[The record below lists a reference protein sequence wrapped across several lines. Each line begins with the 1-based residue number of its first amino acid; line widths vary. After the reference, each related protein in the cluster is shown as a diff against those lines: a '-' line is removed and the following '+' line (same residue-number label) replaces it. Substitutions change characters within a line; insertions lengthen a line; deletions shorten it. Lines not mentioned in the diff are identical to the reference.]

1 MKYALFVWPL
11 LLGMLS
17 TAYSTSFPPELSKGI
32 EYYFQE
38 DFTRAEAFFLEI
50 IQADTLNPVGYY
62 FLALTYQAE
71 MLDLESD
78 YKSEE
83 FKSSLEKS
91 ILLSEKKI
99 KASPKDR
106 QAYLTLGN
114 SFGNW
119 ALQQARTGSWF
130 SAFRLGLKAKGN
142 WEKAIEIDSSFYEAY
157 AGLGSYFYWKSVFT
171 RKFGWLPFV
180 KDKRQQGIKMLKQA
194 AESSQISRDFALS
207 SLMWINLKEK
217 NYKSALDLAFY
228 FQSKYPQAKFPLWAE
243 GFIFY
248 EKFDWRNAISAFE
261 KLLERLKESQPTNYY
276 NLIEVEFRMANC
288 YYNLGKYKEAKLLG
302 EKILTYPLDK
312 KTQQRQ
318 KDKLKKTRE
327 LLKKLSGKKK

>member
-1 MKYALFVWPL
+1 MKCGLLVLPL
-11 LLGMLS
+11 LL
-17 TAYSTSFPPELSKGI
+17 YSAAFSSIFPPQLSEGI

-38 DFTRAEAFFLEI
+38 DFTRAEALFLEI

-78 YKSEE
+78 FKEEE
-83 FKSSLEKS
+83 FKTSLEKS
-91 ILLSEKKI
+91 ILLSEKRI
-99 KASPKDR
+99 KTNQKDKLT
-106 QAYLTLGN
+106 YLTLGN

-119 ALQQARTGSWF
+119 ALQQARKRSWF
-130 SAFRLGLKAKGN
+130 SAFRLGLKAKNN
-142 WEKAIEIDSSFYEAY
+142 WEKAIEIDSNFFEAY

-217 NYKSALDLAFY
+217 NYKPALDLAFY

-248 EKFDWRNAISAFE
+248 EKFDWRNALSAFE
-261 KLLERLKESQPTNYY
+261 KLLERLKESQPANYY

-288 YYNLGKYKEAKLLG
+288 YYNLGKYKEARLLG

-318 KDKLKKTRE
+318 KEKLKKTRE
-327 LLKKLSGKKK
+327 LLKKLSERKK

>member
-1 MKYALFVWPL
+1 MKCGLLVLPL
-11 LLGMLS
+11 LL
-17 TAYSTSFPPELSKGI
+17 YSAAHSSSFPPELSEGI

-38 DFTRAEAFFLEI
+38 DFTRAEATFLEI

-78 YKSEE
+78 FKEEE
-83 FKSSLEKS
+83 FRAALEKC
-91 ILLSEKKI
+91 IFISEKRL
-99 KASPKDR
+99 KANQKDKLT
-106 QAYLTLGN
+106 YLTLGN
-114 SFGNW
+114 SYGNW
-119 ALQQARTGSWF
+119 ALQQARKGSWF
-130 SAFRLGLKAKGN
+130 SAFRLGLKAKNN
-142 WEKAIEIDSSFYEAY
+142 WEKAIEIDSNFYEAY

-171 RKFGWLPFV
+171 KKFGWLPFV
-180 KDKRQQGIKMLKQA
+180 KDKRQQGIQMLKQA
-194 AESSQISRDFALS
+194 AESSQISKDFALS

-288 YYNLGKYKEAKLLG
+288 YYNLGKYKEARLLG

-312 KTQQRQ
+312 KTQHRQ
-318 KDKLKKTRE
+318 KEKLKKTRE
-327 LLKKLSGKKK
+327 MLKKLAEIRK